1 MSDLESSKKAFVIG
15 ARETVRGFNLIGV
28 PGQEVFTPKETLEK
42 LEEALQKDYTLVIIS
57 ASVIIGVEE
66 TIEQIRLE
74 NATPIIVLSD
84 VNVKIDPK
92 ELETKFRK
100 FIGY

>member
-28 PGQEVFTPKETLEK
+28 PGQEVYTPEETLEK
-42 LEEALQKDYTLVIIS
+42 LDETLQKDYTLIILS
-57 ASVIIGVEE
+57 ASVIIGIEDTV
-66 TIEQIRLE
+66 EQIRLE

-84 VNVKIDPK
+84 VNVKLDPR

>member
-28 PGQEVFTPKETLEK
+28 PGQEVFTPEETLEK
-42 LEEALQKDYTLVIIS
+42 LEETLQKDYTLIILS
-57 ASVIIGVEE
+57 ASVTIG
-66 TIEQIRLE
+66 IEDTLEKIRLE
-74 NATPIIVLSD
+74 SATPIIVLSD
-84 VNVKIDPK
+84 VNEKLDPR